1 MEKEATNLRTK
12 CNQQQK
18 EMGEMG
24 RTIETMQD
32 SFGHFESIM
41 TQLSSAEK
49 KNHQKEEREI
59 ALKAELKGLKHEM
72 KLLESENEV
81 FKKENM
87 GFIKLETENL
97 KEKTIAELMRFPDLS
112 LGADIDLH
120 GNFNQHRLAND

>member
-1 MEKEATNLRTK
+1 
-12 CNQQQK
+12 
-18 EMGEMG
+18 
-24 RTIETMQD
+24 
-32 SFGHFESIM
+32 M
-41 TQLSSAEK
+41 TQVSSAEK

-97 KEKTIAELMRFPDLS
+97 KEMTFYKKTIAELMRFPDLS

-120 GNFNQHRLAND
+120 GNFNQHRLANY